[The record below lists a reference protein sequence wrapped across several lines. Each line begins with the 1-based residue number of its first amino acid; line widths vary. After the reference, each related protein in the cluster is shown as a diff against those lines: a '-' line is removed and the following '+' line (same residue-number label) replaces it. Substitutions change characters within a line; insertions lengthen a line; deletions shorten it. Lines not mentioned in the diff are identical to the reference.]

1 MPRSA
6 AAIPHVFFIVS
17 FWLLVLFLAVNNYSV
32 FRVLVKEDGLLEN
45 IQFIFFLLSCG
56 LSWHLAIEMRRCGEK
71 NTSIFF
77 WLGVIL
83 FFFIAMEEISWGQ
96 RIFAIPTPEWLL
108 PLNYQRELN
117 LHNIPY
123 FGMSKIYLFV
133 GGYGV
138 FSGAAY
144 HYFIDHKKRSLLPSV
159 KIEFLVVPLRYALY
173 FMPIFIWGAFPKTVW
188 AWCVSMRILGS
199 TELVEFL
206 FAFGC
211 YLTLFCHLRSALRSP
226 PPRSRKK

>member
-1 MPRSA
+1 MPRSVT
-6 AAIPHVFFIVS
+6 AIPHVLFVVVFL
-17 FWLLVLFLAVNNYSV
+17 LLVLFLAVNNLPV
-32 FRVLVKEDGLLEN
+32 FRGLVKEDGLLEN
-45 IQFIFFLLSCG
+45 LQFIFFLLSCG
-56 LSWHLAIEMRRCGEK
+56 LSWHLAIEMRRSGEK

-77 WLGVIL
+77 WLGVVL

-117 LHNIPY
+117 LHNIAY

-138 FSGAAY
+138 FSGAVY
-144 HYFIDHKKRSLLPSV
+144 HYFVQHQKKSLLPSL
-159 KIEFLVVPLRYALY
+159 KIEFLIVPLSYALY
-173 FMPIFIWGAFPKTVW
+173 FMPIFIFGAFPKMMW
-188 AWCVSMRILGS
+188 NLAAS
-199 TELVEFL
+199 TKVFGFPELAEFL

-211 YLTLFCHLRSALRSP
+211 YLTLFYHLRSVLRSP
-226 PPRSRKK
+226 PQRSRKK